1 MATGSQEHTEY
12 DEIEEMEGRK
22 MIFGLTLAENC
33 RPKIEITIM
42 IPNPT

>member
-1 MATGSQEHTEY
+1 MATGSQEHTKN

-33 RPKIEITIM
+33 RPKIEITIK